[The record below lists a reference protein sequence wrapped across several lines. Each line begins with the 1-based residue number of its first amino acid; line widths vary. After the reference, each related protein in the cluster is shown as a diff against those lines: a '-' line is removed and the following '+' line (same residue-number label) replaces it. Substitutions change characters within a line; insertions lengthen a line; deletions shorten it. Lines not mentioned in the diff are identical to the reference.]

1 MLTAEASK
9 LTAEASKLTAE
20 ASKLTAE
27 ASKLTAEASKLTVEA
42 SKLTA
47 ETSRMT
53 AETSRMT
60 AETSRMTAEAS
71 TTEARDG
78 RGKAMASV
86 LYQSIETL
94 SKDKG
99 IDPEIVVGAVE
110 DAIALA
116 TRKYYKTTESMRAE
130 MDRETGEIRAYVF
143 KTVVETPEQVEDET
157 NQISLEK
164 AREMAPEVEVGGE
177 LRFYKDTTPLGRIA
191 AQMAKQVIFQ
201 KVREAER
208 DTVFNEYNHRAGEV
222 LNATVKRLEPM
233 DTIFDLGKAEARM
246 PKREQSRL
254 EQFAVGERVRVVLL
268 RVDRAAKGPQVI
280 VSRAAPGLVSSLFQS
295 EVPEIYD
302 GTVTIRAIAREAG
315 ERTKI
320 AVMSRDKDVDP
331 VGACVGM
338 KGMRV
343 QSIIRELRGEKIDI
357 IEYSEEITTFAEKAL
372 QPAKVSRVSIT
383 DLGEKQIEV
392 IVDDTQLSL
401 AIGKK
406 GQNVRLAAKLLQW
419 KIDIKSEE
427 EKRQEVEQ
435 QMTAM
440 SGGPTTPIEQV
451 TELGEQILEKL
462 IAAGITTIEELADM
476 TPEQLEEVPGIGEKT
491 VEKISTAVRHYF
503 GQYEEGEERPA
514 VAAIAAAS
522 EIEGD
527 AAEASADAEV
537 SHPDHARDVEASLGS
552 EASTEDNIIAAE
564 ESTGEAEESMLS
576 EKLSGTTEERLAEE
590 AAEFGEAQELNGVST
605 DDLIAAEDRASMS
618 DANDDADAREEK
630 IELEND
636 EVDNLAVQANE
647 VSDEG
652 IDTDGHDRG

>member
-1 MLTAEASK
+1 
-9 LTAEASKLTAE
+9 
-20 ASKLTAE
+20 
-27 ASKLTAEASKLTVEA
+27 
-42 SKLTA
+42 
-47 ETSRMT
+47 
-53 AETSRMT
+53 
-60 AETSRMTAEAS
+60 
-71 TTEARDG
+71 
-78 RGKAMASV
+78 MASA
-86 LYQSIETL
+86 LYQSIEIL
-94 SKDKG
+94 GREKG
-99 IDPEIVVGAVE
+99 IDPEIVVNAVE

-116 TRKYYKTTESMRAE
+116 TRKYYKTVENMRGE
-130 MDRETGEIRAYVF
+130 MDRETGEIRAYVY
-143 KTVVETPEQVEDET
+143 KTVVETPELVEDPD
-157 NQISLEK
+157 NQLTLEQ
-164 AREMAPEVEVGGE
+164 ARELAPEVEVGGE

-208 DTVFNEYNHRAGEV
+208 DTVFNEYAHRAGEI
-222 LNATVKRLEPM
+222 LTATVKRLEPM
-233 DTIFDLGKAEARM
+233 DVIFDLGKTEARM

-280 VSRAAPGLVSSLFQS
+280 VSRAAPALVQSLFQS

-315 ERTKI
+315 ERSKI

-357 IEYSEEITTFAEKAL
+357 IEYSDEITTFAEKAL

-383 DLGEKQIEV
+383 DLAEKQLEV

-435 QMTAM
+435 QMQAM
-440 SGGPTTPIEQV
+440 GGGPSTPIEQV
-451 TELGEQILEKL
+451 TELGESVMEKL
-462 IAAGITTIEELADM
+462 IAAGITTVEALADM
-476 TPEQLEEVPGIGEKT
+476 TAEELSEIPGIGEKT
-491 VEKISTAVRHYF
+491 VEKIAVAVRHYF
-503 GQYEEGEERPA
+503 GQYEEGEERPVPVPSEPA
-514 VAAIAAAS
+514 LVVGEEAIAAAAAS
-522 EIEGD
+522 DEAGDEVHSMTNSPEEILAGQ
-527 AAEASADAEV
+527 AADAGSAEEV
-537 SHPDHARDVEASLGS
+537 SEF
-552 EASTEDNIIAAE
+552 STEDIA
-564 ESTGEAEESMLS
+564 EAEDESS
-576 EKLSGTTEERLAEE
+576 
-590 AAEFGEAQELNGVST
+590 
-605 DDLIAAEDRASMS
+605 DI
-618 DANDDADAREEK
+618 DANDDNDAREAG
-630 IELEND
+630 IELDND
-636 EVDNLAVQANE
+636 TVDELVDQAQE

-652 IDTDGHDRG
+652 IDDVERDRE

>member
-1 MLTAEASK
+1 
-9 LTAEASKLTAE
+9 
-20 ASKLTAE
+20 
-27 ASKLTAEASKLTVEA
+27 
-42 SKLTA
+42 
-47 ETSRMT
+47 
-53 AETSRMT
+53 
-60 AETSRMTAEAS
+60 
-71 TTEARDG
+71 
-78 RGKAMASV
+78 MASA
-86 LYQSIETL
+86 LYQSIEIL
-94 SKDKG
+94 SRDKG
-99 IDPEIVVGAVE
+99 IEPEVVVGAVE

-116 TRKYYKTTESMRAE
+116 TRKYYKTQENMRGE
-130 MDRETGEIRAYVF
+130 MDKETGEIRAYVF
-143 KTVVETPEQVEDET
+143 KTVVEGPEQLEDET
-157 NQISLEK
+157 NQMTLEA
-164 AREMAPEVEVGGE
+164 ARELAPEVEVGGE
-177 LRFYKDTTPLGRIA
+177 LRFYKDTSPLGRIA

-208 DTVFNEYNHRAGEV
+208 DTVFLEYNHRAGEV
-222 LNATVKRLEPM
+222 LTATVKRLEPM
-233 DTIFDLGKAEARM
+233 DVIFDLGKAEARM

-280 VSRAAPGLVSSLFQS
+280 VSRAAPALVQNLFQS

-302 GTVTIRAIAREAG
+302 GTVSIRAIAREAG

-383 DLGEKQIEV
+383 DLAEKQIEV

-435 QMTAM
+435 QMHAM
-440 SGGPTTPIEQV
+440 GGGPTTPVEQI
-451 TELGEQILEKL
+451 TELGETILEKL
-462 IAAGITTIEELADM
+462 IAAGITTVEELADM

-491 VEKISTAVRHYF
+491 VEKISVAVRHYF
-503 GQYEEGEERPA
+503 GQYEEGEERPVV
-514 VAAIAAAS
+514 VAPIAAESAS
-522 EIEGD
+522 D
-527 AAEASADAEV
+527 AEAESVEGSATEEDSMAKTPEELL
-537 SHPDHARDVEASLGS
+537 AKQAGTGEAVEATDV
-552 EASTEDNIIAAE
+552 STEDI
-564 ESTGEAEESMLS
+564 
-576 EKLSGTTEERLAEE
+576 E
-590 AAEFGEAQELNGVST
+590 AAE
-605 DDLIAAEDRASMS
+605 DAASDS
-618 DANDDADAREEK
+618 DAFSDADTREEL
-630 IELEND
+630 IEMNND
-636 EVDNLAVQANE
+636 AVDELVDQSQE
-647 VSDEG
+647 TSDEG
-652 IDTDGHDRG
+652 PDTDGHDRG

>member
-1 MLTAEASK
+1 
-9 LTAEASKLTAE
+9 
-20 ASKLTAE
+20 
-27 ASKLTAEASKLTVEA
+27 
-42 SKLTA
+42 
-47 ETSRMT
+47 
-53 AETSRMT
+53 
-60 AETSRMTAEAS
+60 
-71 TTEARDG
+71 
-78 RGKAMASV
+78 MASV

-94 SKDKG
+94 SRDKG
-99 IDPEIVVGAVE
+99 IEPAVVVGAVE

-116 TRKYYKTTESMRAE
+116 TRKYYKTQENMRAE

-143 KTVVETPEQVEDET
+143 KTVV
-157 NQISLEK
+157 
-164 AREMAPEVEVGGE
+164 E

-233 DTIFDLGKAEARM
+233 DVIFDLGKAEARM

-280 VSRAAPGLVSSLFQS
+280 VSRAAPGLVQNLFQS

-302 GTVTIRAIAREAG
+302 GTVSIKAIAREAG

-383 DLGEKQIEV
+383 DLADKQIEV

-427 EKRQEVEQ
+427 EKRQEVES
-435 QMTAM
+435 QMQAM

-451 TELGEQILEKL
+451 SELGEAILEKL
-462 IAAGITTIEELADM
+462 IAAGITTVEALADM

-491 VEKISTAVRHYF
+491 VEKISVAVRHYF

-514 VAAIAAAS
+514 PAISAAS
-522 EIEGD
+522 ETEVSELLEEGSMEKTPEEIL
-527 AAEASADAEV
+527 AAEAGVGTAHEV
-537 SHPDHARDVEASLGS
+537 NNL
-552 EASTEDNIIAAE
+552 STEDIADTE
-564 ESTGEAEESMLS
+564 EAES
-576 EKLSGTTEERLAEE
+576 A
-590 AAEFGEAQELNGVST
+590 
-605 DDLIAAEDRASMS
+605 S
-618 DANDDADAREEK
+618 DAFSDNDAREEQ
-630 IELEND
+630 IELDNDTVDTLVDEAQEN
-636 EVDNLAVQANE
+636 
-647 VSDEG
+647 SDEG
-652 IDTDGHDRG
+652 IDDGNDRG

>member
-1 MLTAEASK
+1 
-9 LTAEASKLTAE
+9 
-20 ASKLTAE
+20 
-27 ASKLTAEASKLTVEA
+27 
-42 SKLTA
+42 
-47 ETSRMT
+47 
-53 AETSRMT
+53 
-60 AETSRMTAEAS
+60 
-71 TTEARDG
+71 
-78 RGKAMASV
+78 MASA
-86 LYQSIETL
+86 LYQSIEIL
-94 SKDKG
+94 GREKG
-99 IDPEIVVGAVE
+99 IDPEIVVNAVE

-116 TRKYYKTTESMRAE
+116 TRKYYKTVENMRGE
-130 MDRETGEIRAYVF
+130 MDRETGEIRAYVY
-143 KTVVETPEQVEDET
+143 KTVVETPELVEDPD
-157 NQISLEK
+157 NQLTLEQ
-164 AREMAPEVEVGGE
+164 ARELAPEVEVGGE

-208 DTVFNEYNHRAGEV
+208 DTVFNEYAHRAGEI
-222 LNATVKRLEPM
+222 LTATVKRLEPM
-233 DTIFDLGKAEARM
+233 DVIFDLGKTEARM

-280 VSRAAPGLVSSLFQS
+280 VSRAAPALVQSLFQS

-315 ERTKI
+315 ERSKI

-357 IEYSEEITTFAEKAL
+357 IEYSDEITTFAEKAL

-383 DLGEKQIEV
+383 DLAEKQLEV

-435 QMTAM
+435 QMQAM
-440 SGGPTTPIEQV
+440 GGGPSTPIEQV
-451 TELGEQILEKL
+451 TELGESVMEKL
-462 IAAGITTIEELADM
+462 IAAGITTVEALADM
-476 TPEQLEEVPGIGEKT
+476 TAEELSEIPGIGEKT
-491 VEKISTAVRHYF
+491 VEKIAVAVRHYF
-503 GQYEEGEERPA
+503 GQYEEGEERPVPVPSDPA
-514 VAAIAAAS
+514 LMVGEEAIAAAAAS
-522 EIEGD
+522 DEAGDEVHSMTNTPEEILAGR
-527 AAEASADAEV
+527 AADAGSAEEV
-537 SHPDHARDVEASLGS
+537 SAF
-552 EASTEDNIIAAE
+552 STEDIA
-564 ESTGEAEESMLS
+564 EAEDESS
-576 EKLSGTTEERLAEE
+576 
-590 AAEFGEAQELNGVST
+590 
-605 DDLIAAEDRASMS
+605 DI
-618 DANDDADAREEK
+618 DANDDNDAREAG
-630 IELEND
+630 IELDND
-636 EVDNLAVQANE
+636 TVDELVDQAQE

-652 IDTDGHDRG
+652 IDDVERDRE